1 MILPFEKLPDDSK
14 VWIYQSSRK
23 FSDIEK
29 NKINTRLKL
38 FLNNWTAHGTELC
51 SGFQI
56 KYDRFIIIAL
66 DEKNNK
72 ASGCSIDA
80 SVHFVQEL
88 EKEFNIDLMDKM
100 NVTFKQ
106 GEYISYKSIIDFK
119 KLIKNRSVSSNTLV
133 FNNLVVKKSDLES
146 DWEIPA
152 SKSWHSRLF

>member
-1 MILPFEKLPDDSK
+1 MILPFKKLPDESR
-14 VWIYQSSRK
+14 VWVYQSSRK
-23 FSDIEK
+23 FSEIEK
-29 NKINTRLKL
+29 NKINIKLKQ

-51 SGFQI
+51 SGFQL

-66 DEKNNK
+66 DEKKSK

-80 SVHFVQEL
+80 SVHFIKEL

-106 GEYISYKSIIDFK
+106 GKDISYKSIIDFK
-119 KLIKNRSVSSNTLV
+119 KLIKNKSVSSDTLV
-133 FNNLVVKKSDLES
+133 FNNLVVKKGDLES

>member
-1 MILPFEKLPDDSK
+1 
-14 VWIYQSSRK
+14 
-23 FSDIEK
+23 
-29 NKINTRLKL
+29 
-38 FLNNWTAHGTELC
+38 
-51 SGFQI
+51 
-56 KYDRFIIIAL
+56 
-66 DEKNNK
+66 
-72 ASGCSIDA
+72 
-80 SVHFVQEL
+80 
-88 EKEFNIDLMDKM
+88 MDKM